1 MANSTGNDAV
11 AEIKER
17 LSIVDVVGQHVKLTK
32 AGKSLTGLCP
42 FHKEKTPSFHVSV
55 DRGTYH
61 CFGCGEGGDIF
72 AFIEKVEGVD
82 FKTALKQLAERAGV
96 TLEQY
101 RGVPAEDTSKK
112 DRLREAMARAAQFY
126 TKQLTGSEA
135 EKYAKSRGLSGE
147 TIKGWGMGYAPEG
160 WRGLLEALASEGF
173 KTEELLTAGL
183 VKEADGKP
191 GTYYDRFRN
200 RLMFPISDV
209 TGRVV
214 AFTGRA
220 LSKEELAKYLNS
232 PETPLYHKSEILFG
246 MHKAKDAIRLRGFT
260 ILVEGQM
267 DALLAHQAG
276 FENVVALSG
285 TALTERH
292 VALMKRYSE
301 NLMLVLDA
309 DTAGLSATAKSA
321 HLALR
326 EGLRVKAVRL
336 PKGQDPADLILS
348 DPKDFALRVKEA
360 KPVVDFFL
368 AVLGESEKDPHR
380 LLRVA
385 EQVVLPLIAAV
396 KSPMERD
403 HFVQS
408 AARTLSLST
417 EAVRESL
424 ARLKQEPLSDVSV
437 QRIGPKESV
446 RSLRT
451 VREEQLLA
459 ILRVYPN
466 SSLAN
471 HVETE
476 YSRITGV
483 AVPSLETIPE
493 SALFVAEQ
501 TYGSEPSTEAAR
513 ELLHAFEIAVLREAY
528 QEAVTNLRQAEAAG
542 EAAAIQHAQ
551 ERCSDLSKRLAIL

>member
-1 MANSTGNDAV
+1 MAGNDAV
-11 AEIKER
+11 AEVKER

-55 DRGTYH
+55 ERGTYH

-72 AFIEKVEGVD
+72 AFVEKVEGVD

-101 RGVPAEDTSKK
+101 RGGGEDTSKK
-112 DRLREAMARAAQFY
+112 DRLREAMTHAAQFY
-126 TKQLTGSEA
+126 AKQLAGSEA
-135 EKYAKSRGLSGE
+135 LKYAKSRGLTDE
-147 TIKGWGMGYAPEG
+147 TISSWGMGYAPEG
-160 WRGLLEALASEGF
+160 WRTLLEALVIEGF
-173 KTEELLTAGL
+173 KTEELLAAGL
-183 VKEADGKP
+183 IKEADGKQ

-200 RLMFPISDV
+200 RLMFPIFDV

-220 LSKEELAKYLNS
+220 LSKEEPAKYLNS
-232 PETPLYHKSEILFG
+232 PETQLYHKSDILFG
-246 MHKAKDAIRLRGFT
+246 LHRAKDAIRLRGFT

-285 TALTERH
+285 TALTQRH
-292 VALMKRYSE
+292 LALMKRYSE

-321 HLALR
+321 HVALR

-336 PKGQDPADLILS
+336 PKGQDPADLIRS

-368 AVLGESEKDPHR
+368 SVLGESEKDLHR
-380 LLRVA
+380 LLRIA

-396 KSPMERD
+396 QSPMERD

-408 AARTLSLST
+408 AARTLSLSS

-424 ARLKQEPLSDVSV
+424 SRLKQDPVSNATSV
-437 QRIGPKESV
+437 QAQSRKPV
-446 RSLRT
+446 RSLRE
-451 VREEQLLA
+451 VREEQILA
-459 ILRVYPN
+459 ILHAYPN

-483 AVPSLETIPE
+483 AVPSLETLPE
-493 SALFVAEQ
+493 SAVFGAEQ
-501 TYGSEPSTEAAR
+501 TYGSDPGKEAAR
-513 ELLHAFEIAVLREAY
+513 ELLHAFEVAVLREAY
-528 QEAVTNLRQAEAAG
+528 QEGVNNLRQAEAAG
-542 EAAAIQHAQ
+542 DTAAIQRAQ
-551 ERCSDLSKRLAIL
+551 EQCANLSKRLAIL